1 MADRDQHTQVLNGS
15 GFPLQIAIE
24 HLVSTTTPGGWRM
37 RYSEHA
43 WRSQEDSSQ
52 SGFID
57 LVLQNQYDTAVMVV
71 ECKRVRDANWLFLS
85 STGTARSRAHC
96 KGWVSHY
103 RQDSFKFFGWEDFP
117 VDPQTLEAS
126 FCVIRGQDANGRG
139 SMLERIASEVVA
151 STEALALQEKPLH
164 VPPSSRQFRMYFNV
178 IVTTAPLLVA
188 QFEPDTISLAK
199 GTLDEASFTE
209 VPFLR
214 FRKQLLD
221 AFTPANLLDYQ
232 NGAVAKSRESTV
244 FIVNAG
250 NFSEFLRE
258 FEVSDQGA
266 RKFF

>member
-1 MADRDQHTQVLNGS
+1 MADRDQHTRVLNES

-24 HLVSTTTPGGWRM
+24 HLVSTVTPGGWRM

-43 WRSQEDSSQ
+43 WRSQDNSQ
-52 SGFID
+52 AGFID
-57 LVLQNQYDTAVMVV
+57 LVLQNQNDTAVMVV

-96 KGWVSHY
+96 KGWVSHHQ
-103 RQDSFKFFGWEDFP
+103 QDSFKFFGWEDFP
-117 VDPQTLEAS
+117 VDPQTPEAS
-126 FCVIRGQDANGRG
+126 FCVIRGQDVNGRRP
-139 SMLERIASEVVA
+139 MLERVASEVVA

-178 IVTTAPLLVA
+178 IVTTAPLLMA
-188 QFEPDTISLAK
+188 QFEPASISLAE

-221 AFTPANLLDYQ
+221 ASIPADLLDYQ
-232 NGAVAKSRESTV
+232 NGAVARSRESTV
-244 FIVNAG
+244 FIVNAEH
-250 NFSEFLRE
+250 FAEFLQE
-258 FEVSDQGA
+258 FEVSEQGA
-266 RKFF
+266 RKFI